1 MTGVQTCALPI
12 FDMNIILTPLTKTIL
27 PYLAMGLASL
37 LDGLMS
43 SFSGSITV
51 SGLLLQPI
59 PVFVTI
65 VSGNLLADM
74 GWYNLGRFVQLERL
88 KRFGKRLKI
97 NLEIVDDL
105 ALEIQNHAP
114 RILFLAKLT
123 VGLPVPSLIATGLSK
138 VPIRR
143 WIGMLVLA
151 EVIRTATFV
160 TLLFLYASAIGQ
172 ASGEMQAILM
182 TMTVFVVISGMI
194 WWKRRKLKKN

>member
-1 MTGVQTCALPI
+1 MI
-12 FDMNIILTPLTKTIL
+12 DMNIILTPLTKTIL
-27 PYLAMGLASL
+27 PYLAIGLASL

-182 TMTVFVVISGMI
+182 TMTVFVVVSGMI
-194 WWKRRKLKKN
+194 WWKRRKLKKI

>member
-1 MTGVQTCALPI
+1 MI
-12 FDMNIILTPLTKTIL
+12 DMNIILTPLTKTIL

-143 WIGMLVLA
+143 WIGMLVSA

-194 WWKRRKLKKN
+194 WWKRRKLKKI

>member
-1 MTGVQTCALPI
+1 MI
-12 FDMNIILTPLTKTIL
+12 DMNIILTPLTKTIL

-143 WIGMLVLA
+143 WIGMLILA

-182 TMTVFVVISGMI
+182 TMTVFVVVSGMI
-194 WWKRRKLKKN
+194 WWKRRKLKKI

>member
-1 MTGVQTCALPI
+1 
-12 FDMNIILTPLTKTIL
+12 MNIILTPLTKTIL

-182 TMTVFVVISGMI
+182 TMTVFVVVSGMI
-194 WWKRRKLKKN
+194 WWKRRKLKKI

>member
-1 MTGVQTCALPI
+1 MI
-12 FDMNIILTPLTKTIL
+12 DMNIILTPLTKTIL

>member
-1 MTGVQTCALPI
+1 MI
-12 FDMNIILTPLTKTIL
+12 DMNIILTPLTKTIL

-182 TMTVFVVISGMI
+182 TMTVFVVVSGMI
-194 WWKRRKLKKN
+194 WWKRRKLKKI

>member
-1 MTGVQTCALPI
+1 MI
-12 FDMNIILTPLTKTIL
+12 DMNIILTPLTKTIL

-51 SGLLLQPI
+51 SGFLLQPI

-194 WWKRRKLKKN
+194 WWKRRKLKKI

>member
-1 MTGVQTCALPI
+1 MNLILP
-12 FDMNIILTPLTKTIL
+12 PLTKTIL
-27 PYLAMGLASL
+27 SYLAMGLANL
-37 LDGLMS
+37 LDSLMGT
-43 SFSGSITV
+43 FSGSITV

-88 KRFGKRLKI
+88 KRFGKRLRI

-114 RILFLAKLT
+114 RFLFLAKLT

-151 EVIRTATFV
+151 ELIRSATFV
-160 TLLFLYASAIGQ
+160 TLVFLYASAIGR
-172 ASGEMQAILM
+172 ASQDMQAILM
-182 TMTVFVVISGMI
+182 TITAFVVISGI
-194 WWKRRKLKKN
+194 VWWKKRSRKKMPV